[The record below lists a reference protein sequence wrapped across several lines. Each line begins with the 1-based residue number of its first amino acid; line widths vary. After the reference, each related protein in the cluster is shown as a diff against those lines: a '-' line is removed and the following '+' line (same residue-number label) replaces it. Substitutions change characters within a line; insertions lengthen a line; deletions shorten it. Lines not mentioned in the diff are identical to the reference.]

1 MFARRVVFIAVLIAA
16 ASSLALSQT
25 VVKKPDQSKPT
36 GEKVAEKVAAPSAE
50 QAVRQLFDELVA
62 SYAKNDATVPTRI
75 LAEDYTLT
83 NPFGEVMTKAQRIGE
98 IKPGGIQFD
107 SYTVDD
113 VKVRVY
119 GDTAVVTN
127 QATMSGKRGDQV
139 LAGQYRITSVF
150 VNKGG
155 NWQVVA
161 AQSTAIPAKPT
172 Q

>member
-1 MFARRVVFIAVLIAA
+1 MKRIVVIAVLIAS

-25 VVKKPDQSKPT
+25 EVKKPDQKPV
-36 GEKVAEKVAAPSAE
+36 GEKMATTASPE
-50 QAVRQLFDELVA
+50 QAVRQLFDELVM
-62 SYAKNDATVPTRI
+62 SYSKNDATAPTRI
-75 LAEDYTLT
+75 LAEDFTFT
-83 NPFGEVMTKAQRIGE
+83 NPFGEVMTKEQRIGE

-127 QATMSGKRGDQV
+127 RTTLSGKRGDQ
-139 LAGQYRITSVF
+139 AITGQYRATSVF
-150 VNKGG
+150 VKKGG

-161 AQSTAIPAKPT
+161 SQSTRIPEKPMP
-172 Q
+172 